1 MSEKDI
7 SEQKVIDVPRSSG
20 TKIIKE
26 SFHLLFYFIL
36 VILTSYM
43 ITQFIGQRTQVI
55 GKSMENTLTDQDN
68 LIVDKISYHFIHPKR
83 YDIIVFSTDNSNGMY
98 YIKRII
104 GMPGETVQIIDSKL
118 YINDQLL
125 EENYGKEK
133 INATNAGL
141 AEKPIVLG
149 EDEYFVLGDNRNHS
163 SDSRD
168 KDIGNVSKTSIVGKA
183 WIRVWPLNRLGILKH
198 Q

>member
-7 SEQKVIDVPRSSG
+7 AKQIIIDVPRSKR

-26 SFHLLFYFIL
+26 SFHLLFYLIL
-36 VILTSYM
+36 VFFTSYM

-83 YDIIVFSTDNSNGMY
+83 FDIIVFSTDNSTDKY

-104 GMPGETVQIIDSKL
+104 GMPGETVQIIDSEI

-125 EENYGKEK
+125 DENYGKEK
-133 INATNAGL
+133 IDVANTGL
-141 AEKPIVLG
+141 AERPILIG

-168 KDIGNVSKTSIVGKA
+168 KDIGKVCKTSIVGKA
-183 WIRVWPLNRLGILKH
+183 WIRVWPINRLRILKH